1 MSANYWTS
9 SHLKDYIY
17 TKSELNV
24 IRLELFKQE
33 YTKYGNNWLTIP
45 LQIKDENN
53 GVTQN
58 KQISIYAKELHYDRD
73 YNLRIYLYLQ
83 LMKLGKKFQ
92 LKQVIISTAMVY
104 LQRFLLKCSIKE
116 CNVYYLITTCLYL
129 ASKVEECP
137 IHIKSLN
144 LIAKSFWP
152 EFIHSDFTKITEFE
166 FYLIEELS
174 SYMIVYHPYDPLKK
188 ILENYTI
195 FAKDTIEDGQNIDDY
210 LLNYEF
216 LQDSWAII
224 NDSYVTDSHLLYHPH
239 IIAISSL
246 LLALVLKY
254 TKMQKKFD
262 KFKEKENRKKDML
275 QKATNNSASKLN
287 NTNSSNANLNNAYP
301 GMNFLSGGS
310 TNSASNPGSGGSLL
324 NNNGISLNNTTSGN
338 TNEDNDLM
346 LIDDDMMLNLN
357 FGMTNNATN
366 TNNNTNAVNTHLTA
380 NTPIALEKNHLDLEK
395 EEEDMKQ
402 AIEDMRLMSCKTK
415 KMNEYIAFSLINIEQ
430 IEGCMKELM
439 VLYQFWTGSNKQDQK
454 FNEKLQKNKYNEE
467 WIRFLLYQLY
477 YHKSGTAV

>member
-1 MSANYWTS
+1 MSASFWTS
-9 SHLKDYIY
+9 SHLKNYIY

-45 LQIKDENN
+45 LQSKDEND
-53 GVTQN
+53 GTTQN
-58 KQISIYAKELHYDRD
+58 KQISIYAKEVHYDRD

-92 LKQVIISTAMVY
+92 LKQVILSTAMIY
-104 LQRFLLKCSIKE
+104 LQRFLLKCSVKE

-166 FYLIEELS
+166 FYLIEELRS
-174 SYMIVYHPYDPLKK
+174 FMIVYHPYDPLKK
-188 ILENYTI
+188 ILENYTA
-195 FAKDTIEDGQNIDDY
+195 FVKETIEEGQNEDDY
-210 LLNYEF
+210 ILNYEF

-224 NDSYVTDSHLLYHPH
+224 NDSYITDSHLLYNPH

-246 LLALVLKY
+246 LLALMLKS
-254 TKMQKKFD
+254 TKLKNKINNFKKKESRKKEMMQKGSTSGSHKSH
-262 KFKEKENRKKDML
+262 ENG
-275 QKATNNSASKLN
+275 
-287 NTNSSNANLNNAYP
+287 NLNLNETDH
-301 GMNFLSGGS
+301 GMNIFTAGS

-324 NNNGISLNNTTSGN
+324 NIDGISLNNTVTINNNGN
-338 TNEDNDLM
+338 DNNDLM
-346 LIDDDMMLNLN
+346 LMDDDMMMN
-357 FGMTNNATN
+357 FGITNNSASISGNSHILNENGSLNSGN
-366 TNNNTNAVNTHLTA
+366 TLG
-380 NTPIALEKNHLDLEK
+380 KDHLDMEK
-395 EEEDMKQ
+395 EAEDLKQ
-402 AIEDMRLMSCKTK
+402 TIEDMRLITCKTK
-415 KMNEYIAFSLINIEQ
+415 KLNEFIAYSLINVEQ
-430 IEGCMKELM
+430 MELFMKELM
-439 VLYQFWTGSNKQDQK
+439 VLYQFWTGSNKTDQK
-454 FNEKLQKNKYNEE
+454 NNDKLQKNKYNEE

-477 YHKSGTAV
+477 YYKSGTAV